1 MKLEKQEN
9 KQKKE
14 NVQEILCKLFLNKFI
29 YTSQTNC
36 AYAALSVGN
45 SINVALSF
53 E

>member
-9 KQKKE
+9 KQNKE
-14 NVQEILCKLFLNKFI
+14 NAQEILCKLFLNKFI

-36 AYAALSVGN
+36 AYAALAVRN